1 MRRAAIVLVS
11 AILLASTYG
20 GWTGLPDLL
29 SAKTFAQR
37 LVGASAVGIAVVAP
51 LVLLAMWRGRGW
63 IQRLA
68 MLWAA
73 LFVARP
79 ALEILV
85 HGVERDPATLTSTLA
100 TVTVLGIVTTTPV
113 LLFAWLASRAHRRTV
128 QAATPLTLGATSTP
142 RDRVLEVLAK
152 RGRVPNPAQ
161 HATPV

>member
-29 SAKTFAQR
+29 SAKTLSQR
-37 LVGASAVGIAVVAP
+37 MVGVSAVGIAVLAP

-63 IQRLA
+63 VQRLA
-68 MLWAA
+68 LLWAA
-73 LFVARP
+73 LFISRP

-85 HGVERDPATLTSTLA
+85 HGTDRNATSLTETLA

-113 LLFAWLASRAHRRTV
+113 LMYAWFARRAHRQAM
-128 QAATPLTLGATSTP
+128 QAAAPHAPSTP
-142 RDRVLEVLAK
+142 RDRVLDVLAQ
-152 RGRVPNPAQ
+152 RGRVPAPAQ